1 MLYTR
6 FQEREQVLLCAY
18 ANIKTGF
25 RPKRDSYQ
33 GVLAMEIIE
42 QRSLENN
49 MTLTVY
55 DQSKKMAGDRWL
67 IKIICEAELPVD
79 EEFFSRISEA
89 DIALQAEVREVM
101 AGSVKFSATKE
112 RTFVAETERAS
123 LVELMVADILT
134 NMVTYMNRPEF
145 PERLFARKYEEIR
158 LACFTARH
166 YRSLSGEDRDGDDDV
181 GPADFSACFKD

>member
-1 MLYTR
+1 
-6 FQEREQVLLCAY
+6 
-18 ANIKTGF
+18 
-25 RPKRDSYQ
+25 
-33 GVLAMEIIE
+33 MEIIE
-42 QRSLENN
+42 QRSLANN

-67 IKIICEAELPVD
+67 IKIICEAELPVG
-79 EEFFSRISEA
+79 EEFFSRMPET
-89 DIALQAEVREVM
+89 DLALQAEVREAM

-112 RTFVAETERAS
+112 RTFIAETERAS

-145 PERLFARKYEEIR
+145 PEKLFARKYEEIR
-158 LACFTARH
+158 LACSTARH
-166 YRSLSGEDRDGDDDV
+166 YRSLPDEDRDGNDDV

>member
-1 MLYTR
+1 
-6 FQEREQVLLCAY
+6 
-18 ANIKTGF
+18 
-25 RPKRDSYQ
+25 
-33 GVLAMEIIE
+33 MEIIE

>member
-1 MLYTR
+1 
-6 FQEREQVLLCAY
+6 
-18 ANIKTGF
+18 
-25 RPKRDSYQ
+25 
-33 GVLAMEIIE
+33 MEIIE

-166 YRSLSGEDRDGDDDV
+166 YRSLSGEDRDGDDDG